1 MTLLA
6 VFDIY
11 RYICASLS
19 LSLSYIDCCAKL
31 SRTERSTAGS
41 SFCYRNEAGS
51 EWRHQK
57 SNLFKSSSSF
67 SSCICLPFFFF
78 IAHWNKKG
86 LVRET
91 SGDEGGEVKP
101 WLGATDGPADY

>member
-1 MTLLA
+1 MRSYLGPRDRLRVHHFVTGTRRGQNGGIKNRICSSRRRLFLL
-6 VFDIY
+6 VFV
-11 RYICASLS
+11 
-19 LSLSYIDCCAKL
+19 
-31 SRTERSTAGS
+31 
-41 SFCYRNEAGS
+41 F
-51 EWRHQK
+51 
-57 SNLFKSSSSF
+57 
-67 SSCICLPFFFF
+67 PFFFF